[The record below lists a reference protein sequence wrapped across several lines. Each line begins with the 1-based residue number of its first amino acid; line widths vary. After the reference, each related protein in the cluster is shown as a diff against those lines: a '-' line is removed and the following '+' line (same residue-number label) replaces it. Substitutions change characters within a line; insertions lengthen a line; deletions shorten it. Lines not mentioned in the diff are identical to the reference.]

1 MIAALGLEDLSN
13 LWLNIMTML
22 LGDKESSVC
31 QFGRCIAG
39 EAMFEVL
46 GNHFC
51 GIDFSWLRNVPDKCV
66 DAAGHAEVLL
76 WQHFERE
83 TVGGA
88 RGS

>member
-1 MIAALGLEDLSN
+1 
-13 LWLNIMTML
+13 
-22 LGDKESSVC
+22 
-31 QFGRCIAG
+31 
-39 EAMFEVL
+39 MFEVL

-83 TVGGA
+83 IVGGA